1 MPPRQKQSIRYWKK
15 LCDHLKSRGSEL
27 RSLEPMKS
35 DYKHYRDFP
44 IGIPGFSVR
53 AGQRLKE
60 GIDAAFIIRGPN
72 ASDVFAA
79 LEAQKAKIEDEC
91 GERLSWYPVESEKR
105 IAFRR
110 PDVDVT
116 DETDWPN
123 QHEWLASKFEKLNE
137 VFRPRIERITS

>member
-1 MPPRQKQSIRYWKK
+1 MTPRQRQSIRYWKE

-27 RSLEPMKS
+27 RPLEPMES

-72 ASDVFAA
+72 ASDVFET
-79 LEAQKAKIEDEC
+79 LGEQKAKIEDEC
-91 GERLSWYPVESEKR
+91 GEPLSWYPVESEKR
-105 IAFRR
+105 IAFLKK
-110 PDVDVT
+110 DVDVT
-116 DETDWPN
+116 DETDWPD
-123 QHEWLASKFEKLNE
+123 QHEWLASKFEKLIE
-137 VFRPRIERITS
+137 VFRPRIEDMR